1 MTTENAPVTSKS
13 AAVAAQPELTL
24 CELTTTDV
32 GGLESFS
39 PFCLKTHRAL
49 KLAGLKYTSRHA
61 GNPAAHKPLS
71 PTGQVPVLL
80 VDGRAIADS
89 TPILREIERLRPG
102 TFERGLDARAR
113 AEAWLWEELADT
125 ALNGFLVA
133 ARWADDANWPLV
145 KNAYFAAMPGPV
157 RAVVPALLRRNVLK
171 ALHAR
176 DIWRAGPEACWTRYE
191 DLLDRLDAR
200 APATGFWMGEAPSVA
215 DVALFGQLHGLR
227 NRYTARQS
235 AMIASR
241 KALTAWLDRV
251 DAITKA

>member
-1 MTTENAPVTSKS
+1 MITENAAAPSKT
-13 AAVAAQPELTL
+13 AAAQPELTL

-32 GGLESFS
+32 EGLESFS
-39 PFCLKTHRAL
+39 PFCLKAHRAL
-49 KLAGLKYTSRHA
+49 RLAGLKYASRHA

-80 VDGRAIADS
+80 VDGRAVADS
-89 TPILREIERLRPG
+89 TPILHEIERLRPG
-102 TFERGLDARAR
+102 TLEGGLDARAR

-125 ALNGFLVA
+125 ALNGFFVA
-133 ARWADDANWPLV
+133 ARWADEANWPLV
-145 KNAYFAAMPGPV
+145 KNAYFSTMPGPV

-176 DIWRAGPEACWTRYE
+176 DIWRAGPDACWRRYE

-200 APATGFWMGEAPSVA
+200 APAAGFWMGGAPTAA

-241 KALTAWLDRV
+241 ETLSAWLDRV
-251 DAITKA
+251 DAITRA